1 MKKIVKAKSYII
13 LLKKS
18 NSNVLN
24 SNTDKISIGSTQ
36 DTEVNRDAED
46 ASEIINDDES
56 VASINK

>member
-1 MKKIVKAKSYII
+1 MKKIVKARSYII

-36 DTEVNRDAED
+36 DTEVNRDTED
-46 ASEIINDDES
+46 AAEIINDDES

>member
-1 MKKIVKAKSYII
+1 MKAKSYII

-36 DTEVNRDAED
+36 DAEVNRDAED
-46 ASEIINDDES
+46 AAEIINDDES